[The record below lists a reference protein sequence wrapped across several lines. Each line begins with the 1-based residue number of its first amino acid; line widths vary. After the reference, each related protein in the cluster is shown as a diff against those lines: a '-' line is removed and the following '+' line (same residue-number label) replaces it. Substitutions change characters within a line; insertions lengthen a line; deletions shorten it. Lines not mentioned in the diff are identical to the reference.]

1 MKKSRVILISSAVA
15 TAVVAI
21 VCVIL
26 AVLGFGKASEA
37 AERAERATSGIGK
50 VYARDP
56 FPSEE
61 NIVQIGTNALLRADW
76 TKKLAAAIDEGAISP
91 ARGITPGAFSQMREK
106 MIEGMTK
113 SAPDGEDGKP
123 VVPENFAFGFERYSS
138 GVPAEKVHVDRLVRQ
153 LRTMEKL
160 VRILYDA
167 GISHFD
173 AAGREEFEEGS
184 PDDEDYTGRRDRPM
198 TVSGP
203 TITIP
208 PLPAP
213 KGAVPM
219 QRDRFA
225 FQFTAREGAVAA
237 ILDAVDAMRP
247 FAMVS
252 SLRFEKI
259 RPDVVFP
266 DENESERRA
275 QSGSRED
282 QPRRSRRNR
291 RGAAE
296 EEAPAQAAPALNERP
311 APRSAR
317 LVSGPLREAP
327 VRVLMTVDVYS
338 VPSARSSK
346 GASAGIP
353 ADGEE
358 D

>member
-1 MKKSRVILISSAVA
+1 MKKSRVILISLAAVTAVA
-15 TAVVAI
+15 VA

-26 AVLGFGKASEA
+26 AVMNFGKASEA
-37 AERAERATSGIGK
+37 AERAEKDVAAIGK
-50 VYARDP
+50 VYGRDP
-56 FPSEE
+56 FPSRE
-61 NIVQIGTNALLRADW
+61 NIDQAGTNALLRADW
-76 TKKLAAAIDEGAISP
+76 TQKLADAINEGAYPAAI
-91 ARGITPGAFSQMREK
+91 GITPGAFSQMRERA
-106 MIEGMTK
+106 IESMTK
-113 SAPDGEDGKP
+113 SAPDGEDGKS

-138 GVPAEKVHVDRLVRQ
+138 GVPAEKAHVERLVRQ
-153 LRTMEKL
+153 LRCMEAL
-160 VRILYDA
+160 VDVLYKA

-198 TVSGP
+198 TVSGS
-203 TITIP
+203 TITVP
-208 PLPAP
+208 PLASP
-213 KGAVPM
+213 KGALPV

-225 FQFTAREGAVAA
+225 FQFTAREGAVSA
-237 ILDAVDAMRP
+237 ILDAIDAMRP

-252 SLRFEKI
+252 TLSLEKI

-266 DENESERRA
+266 DENEAERRA
-275 QSGSRED
+275 QAASRED

-291 RGAAE
+291 RGGAE

-327 VRVLMTVDVYS
+327 VRVLMTVDVCS
-338 VPSARSSK
+338 VPSARSRK
-346 GASAGIP
+346 GASG
-353 ADGEE
+353 DGEE